1 MSNKKQTFISKNQ
14 LVIKSYEC
22 LNNFIMYTFSKFVFK
37 FVWQYIINDRLII
50 IIINENNIVTK

>member
-22 LNNFIMYTFSKFVFK
+22 LNIMYTFSKFVFK